1 MTCSPS
7 TTSEFRK
14 IPMEPR
20 KSNRNK
26 TQQTKVTNFATP
38 TGKTKL
44 IANDKVMEA
53 SAAASCAG
61 GAGPDKQLEGNIATA
76 REETSTSLTT
86 VLAAIN
92 TMKTEFSAKFDGIL
106 STMEHVRKDITDCL
120 ERVTQAETRISTTED
135 DVATLQKKVKNLEGK
150 NKDLEEKVSDLE
162 ARSRRSNV
170 RLVNLPESVEG
181 DDTCGFLESWIPE
194 ALELPQLQGKLA
206 VERAHR
212 LGPRR
217 QHKTDSAPRTLIM
230 KFLNY
235 KDKEAVMK
243 AARAKKQIHYK
254 NHPVRLCHDVTAEM
268 HKKLKEFEEAR
279 RQLRTLGLR
288 YGMIHPARLIVTYKE
303 RSHIF
308 NSADEAERFIK
319 KIQSD
324 NHPDG
329 DSE

>member
-1 MTCSPS
+1 MNQ
-7 TTSEFRK
+7 
-14 IPMEPR
+14 R
-20 KSNRNK
+20 KSSRSR

-38 TGKTKL
+38 TVKAKL
-44 IANDKVMEA
+44 TANNETMEA
-53 SAAASCAG
+53 SA
-61 GAGPDKQLEGNIATA
+61 GAGSASSASPEKQSEENIATTK
-76 REETSTSLTT
+76 EETSTSLTT
-86 VLAAIN
+86 ILAAIN
-92 TMKTEFSAKFDGIL
+92 TMKTDISSKFDGIL
-106 STMEHVRKDITDCL
+106 SAIESVRRDIIDCS

-135 DVATLQKKVKNLEGK
+135 NVTTLQKKVKTLEGK
-150 NKDLEEKVSDLE
+150 NKYLEEKVVDLE

-170 RLVNLPESVEG
+170 RLVNLPEGAEG
-181 DDTCGFLESWIPE
+181 EDTCGFLESWIPE
-194 ALELPQLQGKLA
+194 ALELQTLRGKIT

-235 KDKEAVMK
+235 KDKEAVMR
-243 AARAKKQIHYK
+243 AARAKKQVLYK
-254 NHPVRLCHDVTAEM
+254 NDPVRFYQDVTAET

-279 RQLRTLGLR
+279 RQLRSLGLR
-288 YGMIHPARLIVTYKE
+288 YGMIPPARLIVTYKE

-308 NSADEAERFIK
+308 NSADEAELFIK

-329 DSE
+329 GSEKHMTP

>member
-1 MTCSPS
+1 MPCSPI
-7 TTSEFRK
+7 TTPGFRK

-38 TGKTKL
+38 AAKAKL
-44 IANDKVMEA
+44 TTNAEAMEA
-53 SAAASCAG
+53 SAAASSAG
-61 GAGPDKQLEGNIATA
+61 SGSPFKQPEESTATA
-76 REETSTSLTT
+76 RDETSTSLGTILT
-86 VLAAIN
+86 AIN
-92 TMKTEFSAKFDGIL
+92 TMKAEISSKFDGIL
-106 STMEHVRKDITDCL
+106 TAIENVRRDITDCS

-135 DVATLQKKVKNLEGK
+135 DVTMLRKKVKNLEGK
-150 NKDLEEKVSDLE
+150 NKDLEEKVLDLE

-170 RLVNLPESVEG
+170 RLVNLPEGAEG
-181 DDTCGFLESWIPE
+181 EDTCGFLENWIPE
-194 ALELPQLQGKLA
+194 ALELQQLRGKIT

-235 KDKEAVMK
+235 KDKEAVIK
-243 AARAKKQIHYK
+243 AARAKKQVLYN
-254 NHPVRLCHDVTAEM
+254 NHPVRFYQDVTAEM

-279 RQLRTLGLR
+279 RQLRSLGLR
-288 YGMIHPARLIVTYKE
+288 YGMIPPARLIVTYNE

-308 NSADEAERFIK
+308 NGADEAERFIK

-324 NHPDG
+324 NQSD
-329 DSE
+329 